1 MDTTQPSL
9 WFLFYK
15 DQLLLERKNGIYTI
29 PFEKEIP
36 ITCEISTIHDITTF
50 NNYPCRA
57 LTVINPPENNGQYAP
72 ISLRE
77 SYNYL
82 PYNHFTIASKA
93 YEILYF
99 DTYNRFCPVCGVP
112 LIRITS
118 IFKQCPACK
127 KEVYPSIAVAIL
139 ALVRKDDSVLLVHA
153 HNFKGKFQ
161 SLVAGFL
168 ETGETLEECVQREV
182 LEETGLKIK
191 NITYFDNQPWAFPS
205 NLMVGF
211 IADYDSGEIMLQHE
225 ELSFGAFY
233 TKNNLPE
240 LPGKPSLA
248 RKMIDWWIEA
258 KPHNVNE

>member
-1 MDTTQPSL
+1 MNITQPSL
-9 WFLFYK
+9 WFIFYK
-15 DQLLLERKNGIYTI
+15 DQLLLERKNGTYNV
-29 PFEKEIP
+29 PCEKEIP
-36 ITCEISTIHDITTF
+36 VTCETATIHDVATF
-50 NNYPCRA
+50 NDYSCRTFA
-57 LTVINPPENNGQYAP
+57 ITNLPENNEQYVP

-82 PYNHFTIASKA
+82 PDSHFSIASKA
-93 YEILYF
+93 RKILHF
-99 DTYNRFCPVCGVP
+99 DTHNRFCPVCSAS

-118 IFKQCPACK
+118 IFKQCPACR
-127 KEVYPSIAVAIL
+127 EEFYPSIAVAIL
-139 ALVRKDDSVLLVHA
+139 ALVRKDDSILLVHA

-191 NITYFDNQPWAFPS
+191 NITYFDNQPWPFPS
-205 NLMVGF
+205 SLMVGF
-211 IADYDSGEIMLQHE
+211 IADYESGEIKLQNE

-248 RKMIDWWIEA
+248 KKMIDWWIET
-258 KPHNVNE
+258 KQRNVNG

>member
-9 WFLFYK
+9 WFIFYK
-15 DQLLLERKNGIYTI
+15 DQLLLERKNGTYNV
-29 PFEKEIP
+29 PCEKEIP
-36 ITCEISTIHDITTF
+36 IACETATIHDITSF
-50 NNYPCRA
+50 YDYPCRTFA
-57 LTVINPPENNGQYAP
+57 VINPPENNEQYVL

-77 SYNYL
+77 SYNYIS
-82 PYNHFTIASKA
+82 YNHFSIASKA

-99 DTYNRFCPVCGVP
+99 DTRNRFCPVCGAP
-112 LIRITS
+112 LLRITS

-127 KEVYPSIAVAIL
+127 EEFYPSIAVAIL
-139 ALVRKDDSVLLVHA
+139 ALVRKNDSVLLVHA

-191 NITYFDNQPWAFPS
+191 NITYFGNQPWPFPS
-205 NLMVGF
+205 SLMVGF
-211 IADYDSGEIMLQHE
+211 IADYESGEIKLQDE

-248 RKMIDWWIEA
+248 RKMIDWWIEI
-258 KPHNVNE
+258 KPCNVNE